1 MNIKKIIMSV
11 SAGMIVGVFSVLPS
25 LAANTTVVVT
35 PADMATSI
43 GDVLSDPTKW
53 FFYNDETD
61 VIDNTLGSFVVGPV
75 TPPEGSDSVQ
85 ISVTGTQRR
94 NLATYQFSGTV
105 LEDIVELKFST
116 YNSSL
121 GNGGS
126 VNRSGYLNFNV
137 DFNGTDT
144 WQNRLVFLPSDNGTV
159 TQDSWQ
165 EWDAIQGGAAVWR
178 YSGSVWPGTTD
189 PGLSTTKTWSEILS
203 EYPGI
208 RIRVL
213 DSWLGIRVGE
223 PYSDGYTENIDAFKF
238 GTVNGTI
245 TFDFDLSAPI
255 PTPTPINPFDVP
267 EQCNQNIAYNLIEG
281 TNGSNVLNGTNGADL
296 ILAKGGSD
304 VVRGNDGDDCI
315 VAGNGS
321 DVVRGGNGKDVILGG
336 AGSDSLYGDADD
348 DTMYGEAGSD
358 SLRGG
363 AGNDMLNGG
372 AGSDVARGEAG
383 TQDTCVA
390 EAKATCEL

>member
-25 LAANTTVVVT
+25 LAAGTIVVSGDTSAGENQPGWMFNRDASTSTPFEFNTSQSVVGTGSLYVLPITNSVNGNNDKFIAENFINTPVANVNSISYDFMIGSGGDEADKAHFYMNVYANFGQSDDLKFYDCRYSIVPSIGSTVGFTTVSFDPTLEYPVATRADNPNTPINEASPAVCPASPAGMDLISPGSNIRAFALNVGDTSGNDLDLDGYLDNVVVDTDSDGVTTYDLDPEPVVT
-35 PADMATSI
+35 P
-43 GDVLSDPTKW
+43 
-53 FFYNDETD
+53 
-61 VIDNTLGSFVVGPV
+61 
-75 TPPEGSDSVQ
+75 
-85 ISVTGTQRR
+85 
-94 NLATYQFSGTV
+94 
-105 LEDIVELKFST
+105 
-116 YNSSL
+116 
-121 GNGGS
+121 
-126 VNRSGYLNFNV
+126 
-137 DFNGTDT
+137 
-144 WQNRLVFLPSDNGTV
+144 
-159 TQDSWQ
+159 
-165 EWDAIQGGAAVWR
+165 
-178 YSGSVWPGTTD
+178 
-189 PGLSTTKTWSEILS
+189 
-203 EYPGI
+203 
-208 RIRVL
+208 
-213 DSWLGIRVGE
+213 
-223 PYSDGYTENIDAFKF
+223 
-238 GTVNGTI
+238 
-245 TFDFDLSAPI
+245 
-255 PTPTPINPFDVP
+255 PINPFDVP

-336 AGSDSLYGDADD
+336 SGSDSLYGDADD